1 MPPILNE
8 TVTNSVQNIITDN
21 LNSENINDYMYDQ
34 IYVKGK
40 KASNINVY
48 KNKKFIKKYIANNS
62 NNPNPNNQNI
72 PSDLNLSM
80 NVTNNINYI
89 IHLLK

>member
-40 KASNINVY
+40 KTTNIDVHR
-48 KNKKFIKKYIANNS
+48 NKKFIKKYIDSNS
-62 NNPNPNNQNI
+62 NNSTINN
-72 PSDLNLSM
+72 SDIS
-80 NVTNNINYI
+80 NINNSKRI
-89 IHLLK
+89 TEAHIKFFSR